1 MNKALSEYLENRRTI
16 PAIFLAEPG
25 PDRETIRKILTIAS
39 RVPDHGKLAPW
50 RFIVI
55 EGDTRLRLNN
65 KFRSIAMERW
75 PDLSG
80 EALQVESTR
89 FDRAPVVITVVSRAA
104 EHPKIPKW
112 EQILSAGASCM
123 ALLMAANAYGY
134 SGSWLTEWMADDADA
149 LASLGVAGDE
159 NIAGFIHIGTPTVP
173 PTERPRPVLDDIVT
187 WLDDATA

>member
-1 MNKALSEYLENRRTI
+1 MNEALSEYLESRRTI
-16 PAIFLAEPG
+16 PANFLAEPG

-55 EGDTRLRLNN
+55 EGDTRLRLND

-80 EALQVESTR
+80 EALQIESTR
-89 FDRAPVVITVVSRAA
+89 FDRAPVVIAVVSRAA

-149 LASLGVAGDE
+149 LASLGIAGDE
-159 NIAGFIHIGTPTVP
+159 NVAGFIHIGTPTVP

-187 WLDDATA
+187 WLDASTL